1 MLLKAGDGN
10 TGAPLCCGLRLTFS
24 ITANGGRTRLL
35 APGMPLLETVQA
47 TEKGSKAARL
57 RGLRRTGEEIHVTL
71 FRTSSVC
78 VNNHTY
84 LCFLSQMG
92 LKEARGS
99 AACALHL
106 TRAAGHPSCQS
117 FRLPSQLHRVLV
129 WLPCGSLSR
138 SLWVNSRSLCCC
150 TLCSSECYR
159 TCVLASLCGNTCD
172 YVPRSSAASEG
183 LPPNVL
189 ESHGPLEGGE
199 AGRVLARTAKP
210 C

>member
-10 TGAPLCCGLRLTFS
+10 TGAPLCCGVRLTFS
-24 ITANGGRTRLL
+24 ITANRRRARLL
-35 APGMPLLETVQA
+35 APSMLLLETVQA
-47 TEKGSKAARL
+47 KEKGSKAARL
-57 RGLRRTGEEIHVTL
+57 RVLRRTGEEIHVTL
-71 FRTSSVC
+71 FRTFSVC
-78 VNNHTY
+78 VNNHAY

-92 LKEARGS
+92 LEEAPGS
-99 AACALHL
+99 AARALHL

-117 FRLPSQLHRVLV
+117 FRLPSQLHLVLV
-129 WLPCGSLSR
+129 CLPCGLLSR
-138 SLWVNSRSLCCC
+138 SLWVNSPSLCCC
-150 TLCSSECYR
+150 TLCSRECYC
-159 TCVLASLCGNTCD
+159 TCVFASLCESTCD

-199 AGRVLARTAKP
+199 AGHALARTAKP